1 MKEARNMEYEL
12 EMLSSISASL
22 YTQFANSFLVPT
34 TDNMNYYHFQK
45 PVILEPQT
53 LRTRSITLSIII
65 QGCTFH
71 GPTFL
76 NNSGMMRERIGG
88 FSEMGITVF
97 LLHAGRLF
105 LVVKTEWPG
114 SLANANQRGA
124 LYNFTS

>member
-1 MKEARNMEYEL
+1 MEYEL
-12 EMLSSISASL
+12 GMLSSISASL

-88 FSEMGITVF
+88 VLGDGDYRISFTRWTLIFSSE
-97 LLHAGRLF
+97 
-105 LVVKTEWPG
+105 
-114 SLANANQRGA
+114 N
-124 LYNFTS
+124 